1 MSKPLDVLH
10 GALNKTILLRL
21 RGNRELKGVLKSYDM
36 HLNLVLED
44 VELMSNEEGA
54 EPEKLGRIILRG
66 DNVVLISP
74 P

>member
-1 MSKPLDVLH
+1 MNKPLDVLH

-21 RGNRELKGVLKSYDM
+21 RGNRELKGVLKSYDT
-36 HLNLVLED
+36 HLNLFLED
-44 VELMSNEEGA
+44 VELMSTTDDG

>member
-44 VELMSNEEGA
+44 VELMSNEEGT